1 MSLDTIGG
9 LITSGFGGSFVGA
22 VGGLFAK
29 YLEYRQTKQMA
40 KIHMENKKLD
50 QAHELA
56 MANVNLQVQDQIT
69 EMELAKASYSGLN
82 ASMAADRATY
92 SNGSQSKWLVLV
104 DIIRG
109 LMRPLLTGGLV
120 AFLAG
125 YAVYLI
131 LTFNVNPTAD
141 QVMDMVNQ
149 ILQCLITSTG
159 LAVSWWFGSRPH
171 NFKPSGRA

>member
-1 MSLDTIGG
+1 MNIETLGG
-9 LITSGFGGSFVGA
+9 LVASGFGGSFIGA
-22 VGGLFAK
+22 LGGLVSKYMEFRQAK
-29 YLEYRQTKQMA
+29 QLA
-40 KIHMENKKLD
+40 KIQMENKKLD

-69 EMELAKASYSGLN
+69 EMELAKASYAGLT
-82 ASMAADRATY
+82 ASMEADRATY
-92 SNGSQSKWLVLV
+92 SVGTQNKWLILV

-120 AFLAG
+120 VFI
-125 YAVYLI
+125 AVYGIYLI
-131 LTFNVNPTAD
+131 QTFHVEPSAE
-141 QVMDMVNQ
+141 QVLEMVNH

-171 NFKPSGRA
+171 NFKPRGRS